1 MFEKHKSTESKDE
14 KSYLDILKKIR
25 LSLNPCSCD
34 LRWMSLSLG
43 SQDKIILDLE
53 STINLMTGILIR
65 KGTERFE
72 THRREGN
79 VKTDTE
85 FGATTNQGMLRI
97 SGNHQKL
104 EEMQGIDIASGFP
117 EGTNPDNTLI
127 LEFLAS
133 RTVREYFCYEGP
145 RKLIQ
150 TIMDT

>member
-1 MFEKHKSTESKDE
+1 
-14 KSYLDILKKIR
+14 
-25 LSLNPCSCD
+25 
-34 LRWMSLSLG
+34 
-43 SQDKIILDLE
+43 
-53 STINLMTGILIR
+53 
-65 KGTERFE
+65 
-72 THRREGN
+72 
-79 VKTDTE
+79 
-85 FGATTNQGMLRI
+85 MLRI

-150 TIMDT
+150 TIMDTWRETIGSAGREEYMCVHAHVSV